1 MRFLMLVLLGL
12 TLACGGAEEP
22 ESGQAPIKT
31 HDIEQLNVPDSG
43 VESSDAG
50 VLDQARIAVA
60 YCAAGVLDIVPK
72 YCEVLRD
79 GSTLTTDCDTGLS
92 ITWNCERCGDVSKN
106 DKLIGHVLMTSDY
119 RFEVKSLTSKQG
131 HVCLL
136 AFDGHTFTIED
147 LK

>member
-1 MRFLMLVLLGL
+1 MRFLPMVLLCML
-12 TLACGGAEEP
+12 AACGGVDTLGAD
-22 ESGQAPIKT
+22 SAPTTKI
-31 HDIEQLNVPDSG
+31 HDIQQLDVPDAA
-43 VESSDAG
+43 VETDAG

-60 YCAAGVLDIVPK
+60 YCAAGVLDVAPK
-72 YCEVLRD
+72 HCEVLRD
-79 GSTLTTDCDTGLS
+79 GSALTTDCDTGLS

-106 DKLIGHVLMTSDY
+106 TKLIGHVLMTSDY

-136 AFDGHTFTIED
+136 ASDGHTFTIED